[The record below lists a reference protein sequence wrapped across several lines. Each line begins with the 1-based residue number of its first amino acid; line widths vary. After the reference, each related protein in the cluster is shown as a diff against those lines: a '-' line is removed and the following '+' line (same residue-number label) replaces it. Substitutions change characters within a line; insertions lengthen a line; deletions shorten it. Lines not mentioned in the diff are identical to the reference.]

1 MKRLRSIN
9 EMIITGMKLKTNNTK
24 INTKLES
31 VSKML
36 VLMDEGAKT
45 LYLESKK
52 KMSDLYPWIESH
64 KMNVLTTC

>member
-1 MKRLRSIN
+1 MRKLTKTIKKKIKLEN
-9 EMIITGMKLKTNNTK
+9 LKTNNTK

-52 KMSDLYPWIESH
+52 KMSDMYPWIESH